1 MKRRNQEAEKESNDK
16 PEIQAKPQKTKE
28 ELIALRKEMM
38 KKRPVTGK
46 INANAENQQ
55 SVVK

>member
-1 MKRRNQEAEKESNDK
+1 MMKRRNQEAEKESNDK

-38 KKRPVTGK
+38 KKRPVTAK
-46 INANAENQQ
+46 ISANTEN
-55 SVVK
+55 

>member
-38 KKRPVTGK
+38 KKRPVTAK
-46 INANAENQQ
+46 ISANTENQQ
-55 SVVK
+55 IMVK